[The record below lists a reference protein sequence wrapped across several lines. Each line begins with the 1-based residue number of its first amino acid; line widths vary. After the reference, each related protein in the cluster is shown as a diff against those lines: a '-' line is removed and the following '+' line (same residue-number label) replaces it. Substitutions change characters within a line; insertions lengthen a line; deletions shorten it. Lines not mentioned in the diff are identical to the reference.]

1 MDSGQD
7 DKTPQ
12 VDAGFFF
19 PQPGKRHR
27 FIRQEG
33 GADMYQAGLVLEGG
47 STRGIFTA
55 GVLDFLLEKNVEF
68 SYIVGVSAGSCN
80 AVDFV
85 SKQFDRTRQC
95 LMPEKE
101 NDYMTPKAILKK
113 RSIFDMDMIFDKY
126 PNGIYPFDFDTYF
139 ASDSLCEIVATNART
154 GQAEYLTENG
164 EKERLMK
171 ICRASCSMPMVTP
184 MVRLGDDMYV
194 DGGVADSIPLEH
206 TLKKG
211 YDKIFVVLT
220 RNKDYRKAPSPR
232 VDKIWCRYFRKY
244 PKLAQALEMRY
255 ALYNRQMDLVE
266 QLEEEGKIFVIRP
279 EIKTISRTEHNRER
293 LMEFYR
299 HGYIQMMKQYDELV
313 KYLEH

>member
-1 MDSGQD
+1 MIKPRKILRGFSFH
-7 DKTPQ
+7 
-12 VDAGFFF
+12 VSCAGEFY
-19 PQPGKRHR
+19 
-27 FIRQEG
+27 IQEG

-68 SYIVGVSAGSCN
+68 SYIIGVSARSCN

-85 SKQFDRTRQC
+85 SKQFDRTRHC

-101 NDYMTPKAILKK
+101 NNYMTPKSILKK

-139 ASDSLCEIVATNART
+139 ASDSICEIVTTNART
-154 GQAEYLTENG
+154 GEAEYFTEDNDR
-164 EKERLMK
+164 ERLMQ

-184 MVRLGDDMYV
+184 MVRLGEDMYV

-206 TLKKG
+206 TMKKG

-220 RNKDYRKAPSPR
+220 RNKGYRKAASPR
-232 VDKIWCRYFRKY
+232 VDKIWHRYFRKY
-244 PKLAQALEMRY
+244 PKLALALEMRY
-255 ALYNRQMDLVE
+255 VLYNRQMDLVDR
-266 QLEEEGKIFVIRP
+266 LEEEGKIFVIRP
-279 EIKTISRTEHNRER
+279 EIKTISRTERNREK

-299 HGYIQMMKQYDELV
+299 HGYIQMMKQYDGLIQ
-313 KYLEH
+313 YLEK

>member
-1 MDSGQD
+1 
-7 DKTPQ
+7 
-12 VDAGFFF
+12 
-19 PQPGKRHR
+19 
-27 FIRQEG
+27 
-33 GADMYQAGLVLEGG
+33 MYQAGLVLEGG

-55 GVLDFLLEKNVEF
+55 GVLDFLMEKNVEF
-68 SYIVGVSAGSCN
+68 AYVIGVSAGSCN
-80 AVDFV
+80 AVDYV

-101 NDYMTPKAILKK
+101 NDYMTPKTILKK

-139 ASDSLCEIVATNART
+139 GSESVCEIVVTNAQT
-154 GQAEYLTENG
+154 GQAEYFTESSDR
-164 EKERLMK
+164 ERLMQ

-184 MVRLGDDMYV
+184 MVRLGDSVYV
-194 DGGVADSIPLEH
+194 DGGVADSVPLER
-206 TLKKG
+206 TMEKG

-220 RNKDYRKAPSPR
+220 RNSGYRKEPSPR
-232 VDKIWCRYFRKY
+232 VGQIWHRYFRKY

-255 ALYNRQMDLVE
+255 ALYNRQMDMVE
-266 QLEEEGKIFVIRP
+266 RFEEEGKIFVIRP

-299 HGYIQMMKQYDELV
+299 HGYIQMMRRYDALIN
-313 KYLEH
+313 YLES